1 MTGSRDMVLAAL
13 REAGARGASGERL
26 ADAIG
31 VSRVAVAKH
40 IAVLRELGYTI
51 EARHGAGYTLLS
63 SPGIAIPEEVRPLL
77 RDPLWVD
84 VRGALE
90 TGSTNLE
97 ARALA
102 EHGAPEGTVYLAA
115 SQSSG
120 RGRLGRDWASPPGGA
135 YMSMV
140 LRPPVS
146 PIEVGSLALAVAVG
160 VAQGVRAC
168 SGVEPS
174 LKWPNDVLVGGDK
187 LAGILLEMAA
197 EADSVSWVVA
207 GVGVNVRAGRARF
220 PDAAFLGDIADVS
233 AAQVAASVLDG
244 VADAYRSWLGG
255 GFPALH
261 EEYERLSALTGSEV
275 TVSNAAGRV
284 LAAGV
289 VAGVDGEGRLLVSG
303 DAGITSVAS
312 GEVTLR

>member
-1 MTGSRDMVLAAL
+1 MTESRDRVLIAL
-13 REAGARGASGERL
+13 REAGERGVSGERL

-40 IAVLRELGYTI
+40 VAVLREMGYDI

-77 RDPLWVD
+77 CDPLWGD

-90 TGSTNLE
+90 TGSTNSE
-97 ARALA
+97 ARSLA
-102 EHGAPEGTVYLAA
+102 ENGAPEGTVFLAA
-115 SQSSG
+115 SQTSG
-120 RGRLGRDWASPPGGA
+120 RGRLGRDWVSPPGGA
-135 YMSMV
+135 YLSVV

-146 PIEVGSLALAVAVG
+146 PLEVGSLALAVAVG
-160 VAQGVRAC
+160 VARGVRAC
-168 SGVEPS
+168 SGVEAS
-174 LKWPNDVLVGGDK
+174 LKWPNDVLLGGRK

-197 EADSVSWVVA
+197 EADRVAWVVA
-207 GVGVNVRAGRARF
+207 GIGVNVRSTASGF
-220 PDAAFLGDIADVS
+220 TDAAFLADSSEVS
-233 AAQVAASVLDG
+233 AASVAALVLDG
-244 VADAYRSWLGG
+244 VAGAYRTWLEG

-261 EEYERLSALTGSEV
+261 EEYERLSALTGAEV
-275 TVSNAAGRV
+275 TVTDLTGRIH
-284 LAAGV
+284 AAGV

-303 DAGITSVAS
+303 GGGVTAVAS

>member
-1 MTGSRDMVLAAL
+1 MRESRDAVLMAL
-13 REAGARGASGERL
+13 RAAGGRGASGERL

-31 VSRVAVAKH
+31 ISRVAVAKH
-40 IAVLRELGYTI
+40 IAVLREMGYTI
-51 EARHGAGYTLLS
+51 EARHGAGYKLLS
-63 SPGIAIPEEVRPLL
+63 SPGIAVPEEVRPLL
-77 RDPLWVD
+77 RNPLWCE

-90 TGSTNLE
+90 TGSTNQE
-97 ARALA
+97 ARSLA
-102 EHGAPEGTVYLAA
+102 ESGAREGTVFLAA
-115 SQSSG
+115 SQTSG

-146 PIEVGSLALAVAVG
+146 PLEVGSLALAVAVG
-160 VAQGVRAC
+160 VARGVQAC

-174 LKWPNDVLVGGDK
+174 LKWPNDVLVDGRK

-197 EADSVSWVVA
+197 EADRVTWVVA
-207 GVGVNVRAGRARF
+207 GIGVNVRSAGTRF
-220 PDAAFLGDIADVS
+220 PHAAFLADMSDVS

-244 VADAYRSWLGG
+244 VADAYRIWLDA

-261 EEYERLSALTGSEV
+261 EEYERFSALTGSEV
-275 TVSNAAGRV
+275 TVSDATGRV
-284 LAAGV
+284 HAAGV

-303 DAGITSVAS
+303 DGRVTAVAS

>member
-1 MTGSRDMVLAAL
+1 MSESRDVVLAAL
-13 REAGARGASGERL
+13 REAGDRGVSGERL

-31 VSRVAVAKH
+31 ISRVAVAKH
-40 IAVLRELGYTI
+40 IAVLREMGYDI

-63 SPGIAIPEEVRPLL
+63 SPGIAVPEEVRPLV
-77 RDPLWVD
+77 RSSLWAD

-90 TGSTNLE
+90 VGSTNME
-97 ARALA
+97 VRALA
-102 EHGAPEGTVYLAA
+102 ENGAPEGTVFLAA
-115 SQSSG
+115 SQTSG
-120 RGRLGRDWASPPGGA
+120 RGRLGRDWVSPPGGA

-146 PIEVGSLALAVAVG
+146 PLEVGSLALAVAVG
-160 VAQGVRAC
+160 VARGVRAC

-174 LKWPNDVLVGGDK
+174 LKWPNDVLINGRK

-197 EADSVSWVVA
+197 EADRVSWVVA
-207 GVGVNVRAGRARF
+207 GVGVNVRSAGKRF
-220 PDAAFLGDIADVS
+220 PDAAFLADLSDVS
-233 AAQVAASVLDG
+233 AAEVAASVLDG
-244 VADAYRSWLGG
+244 VADAYREWLDG

-261 EEYERLSALTGSEV
+261 DEYERLSALTGTEV
-275 TVSNAAGRV
+275 TVSDATGRIH
-284 LAAGV
+284 AAGV

-303 DAGITSVAS
+303 DGGVRAVAS